1 MITGWNPDLFQYLG
15 DVYENGSFQE
25 FTDWYDP
32 FWGQLRGV
40 SDPTIGNHEYQI
52 DSAASGYAWY
62 WNHQPTYYSYDSSG
76 WHFISLNGNHTKI
89 DDTAQMNWLSQDLAA
104 HAGGCIIAYW
114 HQPGP

>member
-52 DSAASGYAWY
+52 DSAASGYACIGIIS
-62 WNHQPTYYSYDSSG
+62 PPITATTRAAGISSR
-76 WHFISLNGNHTKI
+76 
-89 DDTAQMNWLSQDLAA
+89 
-104 HAGGCIIAYW
+104 
-114 HQPGP
+114 